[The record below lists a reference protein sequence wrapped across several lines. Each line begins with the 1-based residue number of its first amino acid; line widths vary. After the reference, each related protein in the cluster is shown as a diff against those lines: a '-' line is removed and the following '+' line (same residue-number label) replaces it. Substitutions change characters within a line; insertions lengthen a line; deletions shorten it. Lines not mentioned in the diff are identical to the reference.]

1 MTMKLGIVVVYLVRE
16 GNERLI
22 DLHLESIRRNTSV
35 SYTIYGC
42 ATRLVRALRER
53 LAGDPAVTLVDLPAT
68 GLRKKRGARELPGA
82 VDTGRDR
89 GGRDARRRSSRGL
102 VPDPKRLVR
111 GPGERYSAPARPFA
125 AAVRESR
132 LDFKPFTAGMLITR
146 EFLLERRPRFLLDAA
161 ERASADY
168 RRYRRRFRHHHDS
181 GVGYG
186 FFAFREGVEWFPLE
200 RTNRG
205 EDHCHFGSI
214 YGDTFFHLG
223 AAAWKRKDFPGSR
236 APTGAL
242 EVRARLSSRL
252 SRFVPERVR
261 IGIKR
266 AVNRTVPALDIGRK
280 YAANE
285 REFEIVRAR
294 LFSDPDSYVNYLRF
308 G

>member
-1 MTMKLGIVVVYLVRE
+1 MRLGIVVVYLVRE
-16 GNERLI
+16 GSERLL
-22 DLHLESIRRNTSV
+22 DLHLEYIRRHTPAP
-35 SYTIYGC
+35 YTIYSC
-42 ATRLVRALRER
+42 ATRLAPALHER
-53 LAGDPAVTLVDLPAT
+53 LAGDPEVILVDLPTT
-68 GLRKKRGARELPGA
+68 GLRKSEEHANYLEQLIPFALEDGATHVA
-82 VDTGRDR
+82 VLHVDSFPI
-89 GGRDARRRSSRGL
+89 RSGWCEDL
-102 VPDPKRLVR
+102 AQRL
-111 GPGERYSAPARPFA
+111 APARPFA

-168 RRYRRRFRHHHDS
+168 RRYRRRFRHHPDS

-186 FFAFREGVEWFPLE
+186 FLAFREGLEWLPLE

-252 SRFVPERVR
+252 SHFVPERVR
-261 IGIKR
+261 IRIKR

-280 YAANE
+280 YAVNE

-294 LFSDPDSYVNYLRF
+294 LFSDPESYVNYLRF

>member
-1 MTMKLGIVVVYLVRE
+1 MKLGIVVVYLVRE

-42 ATRLVRALRER
+42 ATRLVPALRER

-68 GLRKKRGARELPGA
+68 GLRKSEEHANYLEQLIPVAIEEGATHVA
-82 VDTGRDR
+82 VLHVDSFPIRNGWCEDL
-89 GGRDARRRSSRGL
+89 AQ
-102 VPDPKRLVR
+102 RL
-111 GPGERYSAPARPFA
+111 APARPFA